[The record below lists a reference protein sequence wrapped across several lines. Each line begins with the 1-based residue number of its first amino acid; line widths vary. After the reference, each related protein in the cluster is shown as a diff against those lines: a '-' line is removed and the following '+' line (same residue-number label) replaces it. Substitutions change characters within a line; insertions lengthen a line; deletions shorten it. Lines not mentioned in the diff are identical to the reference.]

1 MLITPLPETA
11 LSAAGGGG
19 HMARPATF
27 LLAAL
32 NILSLAIAGCGGTAM
47 MNGAASARELQS
59 MTVTPAAAD
68 ARNSPNSQ
76 VQFMATGMFNMAP
89 TTVTSLPVVW
99 SVGNPPF
106 MSPTPMPMSMSSSMA
121 GSAATSSGPTIN
133 GNGLAQC
140 NGFVGIVT
148 IEATAPSDPGVPL
161 SQMNSMMSVVT
172 GRANMTC
179 P

>member
-1 MLITPLPETA
+1 
-11 LSAAGGGG
+11 
-19 HMARPATF
+19 MARRLVPPLFVVSLLTF
-27 LLAAL
+27 ALL
-32 NILSLAIAGCGGTAM
+32 ISGCGGSSM
-47 MNGAASARELQS
+47 MNGTANTSARELENI
-59 MTVTPAAAD
+59 TVAPSSAD
-68 ARNSPNSQ
+68 ARTFPNAQ
-76 VQFMATGMFNMAP
+76 VQFMATGTFNMAP
-89 TTVTSLPVVW
+89 TSVMSMPVMW

-106 MSPTPMPMSMSSSMA
+106 MSPTPMPMSMRSSIFA
-121 GSAATSSGPTIN
+121 SAAASGTPTVN

-148 IEATAPSDPGVPL
+148 IEATAPSNPSTPL

>member
-1 MLITPLPETA
+1 
-11 LSAAGGGG
+11 
-19 HMARPATF
+19 MARPATF
-27 LLAAL
+27 LFAAL
-32 NILSLAIAGCGGTAM
+32 IILVSLAITGCGSTM
-47 MNGAASARELQS
+47 MNGSNTAVSARELQS
-59 MTVTPAAAD
+59 IMVAPASAD
-68 ARNSPNSQ
+68 AQMFPNSQ

-89 TTVTSLPVVW
+89 MSVASMPVMW

-106 MSPTPMPMSMSSSMA
+106 MSPTPMPMSMGMGSPSSMA
-121 GSAATSSGPTIN
+121 SGTPTID
-133 GNGLAQC
+133 GNGRAQC

-148 IEATAPSDPGVPL
+148 IEATAPSDPSLPL

>member
-1 MLITPLPETA
+1 M
-11 LSAAGGGG
+11 AG
-19 HMARPATF
+19 PATF

-32 NILSLAIAGCGGTAM
+32 TVLSLAMAGCGGTAM
-47 MNGAASARELQS
+47 MNGTTSARELQS
-59 MTVTPAAAD
+59 MTVTPSAAD
-68 ARNSPNSQ
+68 ARNSPNGQ

-89 TTVTSLPVVW
+89 TTVMSMPVMW

-106 MSPTPMPMSMSSSMA
+106 MSPTPMPMSMSSSMS
-121 GSAATSSGPTIN
+121 GSAAAASGPTID

-148 IEATAPSDPGVPL
+148 IEATAPSNPTIPL